1 MRNRDDEHGAQG
13 QPQTDSAFRTPHY
26 ALRRIRVGV
35 IFGGR
40 SGEHDVSLRSARA
53 VMAALDPARY
63 EVVPIGITRQGQWI
77 ASGDPLQQLEA
88 GSELA
93 RLEGRAQE
101 PGAGKAGAGRE
112 LATTVTNT
120 PTIFTGE
127 RGPIDVIFP
136 VLHGPRGEDGTV
148 QGMLELANVPYVG
161 AGVLAS
167 ALAMDKAAAKVML
180 AQAGI
185 PQAPWLVVLSRDW
198 RRDPKGVERRVGEEL
213 GFPCFVKPANL
224 GSSVGISKVHDAG
237 ELPAALELAAAYD
250 RKLVVERGIDA
261 RELEISVLGNDDP
274 IASAISEIVPTHEF
288 YDYEAKYI
296 DEDGAHF
303 TLPADIPEEKAEEL
317 RAMAIRAFKALDCAG
332 MARVDFFLER
342 GTGRLLLNELNTI
355 PGFTPISQYPKMW
368 EASGL
373 PFKELVERLIELAL
387 ERHAEKQSL
396 L

>member
-1 MRNRDDEHGAQG
+1 M
-13 QPQTDSAFRTPHY
+13 
-26 ALRRIRVGV
+26 
-35 IFGGR
+35 
-40 SGEHDVSLRSARA
+40 
-53 VMAALDPARY
+53 
-63 EVVPIGITRQGQWI
+63 
-77 ASGDPLQQLEA
+77 
-88 GSELA
+88 
-93 RLEGRAQE
+93 
-101 PGAGKAGAGRE
+101 
-112 LATTVTNT
+112 
-120 PTIFTGE
+120 
-127 RGPIDVIFP
+127 
-136 VLHGPRGEDGTV
+136 
-148 QGMLELANVPYVG
+148 
-161 AGVLAS
+161 
-167 ALAMDKAAAKVML
+167 
-180 AQAGI
+180 
-185 PQAPWLVVLSRDW
+185 LSRDW
-198 RRDPKGVERRVGEEL
+198 RRDPGGVARRIGEEL

-303 TLPADIPEEKAEEL
+303 TLPADISEEKAEEL

-387 ERHAEKQSL
+387 ERHAEKQNL